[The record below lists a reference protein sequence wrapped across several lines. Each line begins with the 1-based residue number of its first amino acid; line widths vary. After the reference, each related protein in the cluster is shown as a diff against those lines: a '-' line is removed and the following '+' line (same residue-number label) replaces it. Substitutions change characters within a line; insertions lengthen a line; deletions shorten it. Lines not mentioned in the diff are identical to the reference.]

1 MRILLVED
9 HPALREIVTAYLVR
23 RGFAVDT
30 ASKAEEACAAL
41 DATNY
46 DALVLD
52 LGLPDGD
59 GLDVLARAQLLTK
72 GQLPTLIVTAR
83 DAVGD
88 RVRGLDSGADDY
100 IVKPFD
106 LIELEARIRAVLRR
120 PGSRP
125 NPLLTS
131 GSLVF
136 DPARREATIAGAPI
150 ELTRREADLLGLLLK
165 AAGLLVIRDVLE
177 ERLYSF
183 NEPVTP
189 NALEATV
196 SRLRR
201 RVAGAGLR
209 IEARRGIGYRLVSE
223 KDLQA

>member
-1 MRILLVED
+1 MRTLLVED
-9 HPALREIVTAYLVR
+9 HPALREMVTSYLKW
-23 RGFAVDT
+23 RGFAVD
-30 ASKAEEACAAL
+30 AVSRAEDACEAL
-41 DATNY
+41 DAVNY
-46 DALVLD
+46 DVMVLD

-59 GLDVLARAQLLTK
+59 GFSVLAKARNLNA

-88 RVRGLDSGADDY
+88 RVRGLDAGADDY

-120 PGSRP
+120 PGLRS
-125 NPLLTS
+125 NPVLTC

-136 DPARREATIAGAPI
+136 DPSKRTATIAGKPVD
-150 ELTRREADLLGLLLK
+150 LTRRETDLLDALIS
-165 AAGLLVIRDVLE
+165 AGGQVVIRDVLE

-201 RVAGAGLR
+201 RLAGACLR
-209 IEARRGIGYRLVSE
+209 IETRRGIGYRLVSE
-223 KDLQA
+223 MDKRT

>member
-9 HPALREIVTAYLVR
+9 HPALRELVAAHLER

-30 ASKAEEACAAL
+30 ASRADEACAAL
-41 DATNY
+41 DATAY
-46 DALVLD
+46 DAMVLD
-52 LGLPDGD
+52 LGLPDDD
-59 GLDVLARAQLLTK
+59 GFSVLTRARLLTK

-83 DAVGD
+83 DAVSD
-88 RVRGLDSGADDY
+88 RVRGLDAGADDY

-106 LIELEARIRAVLRR
+106 LVELDARIRAVLRR

-125 NPLLTS
+125 DPMLTC

-136 DPARREATIAGAPI
+136 DPSRRAATIAGTPI
-150 ELTRREADLLGLLLK
+150 DLTRREADLLDALLK
-165 AAGLLVIRDVLE
+165 APGKLVIRDVLE

-201 RVAGAGLR
+201 RLSGAGLR
-209 IEARRGIGYRLVSE
+209 IETRRGIGYRLVAE
-223 KDLQA
+223 MDDPA